1 MSFTSSGFF
10 LQNYCVMNLHFFYSR
25 GTKHFLG
32 LLQCEPNFGG
42 ARSVCIALE
51 PGQDRPLPWLL
62 WGSQGCANGSQACC
76 SGPAR
81 PLCKSPSQHGHCLH
95 SQDHR
100 PTDGSC
106 WVLCRDRQSPGC
118 EVGGHTRQQGRGG
131 TRQPCTC
138 LHKPGNSA
146 RHSPDKWSGLPHPSE
161 VVTVT
166 VKDGTYF
173 LSHFVYLIYNLQC
186 RRVGWGT
193 SPVPLPVPAACWE
206 RASRQH
212 IEVFSW

>member
-1 MSFTSSGFF
+1 LGSCNVNQILEVPGLSVLPLNLDRTGPCLGSSGGHRDV
-10 LQNYCVMNLHFFYSR
+10 LMA
-25 GTKHFLG
+25 G
-32 LLQCEPNFGG
+32 
-42 ARSVCIALE
+42 
-51 PGQDRPLPWLL
+51 
-62 WGSQGCANGSQACC
+62 
-76 SGPAR
+76 
-81 PLCKSPSQHGHCLH
+81 KSPSQHGHCLH